1 LAINAG
7 SCSEGECD
15 RKARCRGL
23 CDRHYRRLHYVEHER
38 ARRGCRPAR
47 RAPIGSTYI
56 NVGGYVVIKVGARQ
70 WRLEHRLVMEGVL
83 GRTLHKD
90 ETVHHKNG
98 AKTDNRP
105 ENLELWSSRHPKGQR
120 VTDLLEFAQTIIE
133 RYGAAA

>member
-1 LAINAG
+1 
-7 SCSEGECD
+7 
-15 RKARCRGL
+15 
-23 CDRHYRRLHYVEHER
+23 
-38 ARRGCRPAR
+38 
-47 RAPIGSTYI
+47 
-56 NVGGYVVIKVGARQ
+56 
-70 WRLEHRLVMEGVL
+70 MEGVL